1 MKKLLCFSILLTV
14 PFLFSAC
21 SLWDFGERDMDE
33 IKIIRQQILGEEMI
47 EENPDFG
54 EEIYWDY

>member
-21 SLWDFGERDMDE
+21 SLWDFGERDKDE
-33 IKIIRQQILGEEMI
+33 IIRQQILKEEMI
-47 EENPDFG
+47 EENPDLE

>member
-1 MKKLLCFSILLTV
+1 MKKLLCFSIPLTV

-21 SLWDFGERDMDE
+21 SLWDFGERDKDE
-33 IKIIRQQILGEEMI
+33 IIRQQILEEEMI
-47 EENPDFG
+47 EENPDLE